1 MISFLI
7 VLVRLMMAPANT
19 STEIIFSLNWTFHRM
34 FPSAR
39 VYKNLGEL
47 TFYGNTLRTLIEKI
61 ECQIN

>member
-1 MISFLI
+1 MHSYVI
-7 VLVRLMMAPANT
+7 VFVRLMMVPANT

-47 TFYGNTLRTLIEKI
+47 TFYGNTLRTLIEKKL
-61 ECQIN
+61 NVK

>member
-1 MISFLI
+1 
-7 VLVRLMMAPANT
+7 MAPANT

>member
-1 MISFLI
+1 MNSFLI
-7 VLVRLMMAPANT
+7 VSLRLMIVPANT

-47 TFYGNTLRTLIEKI
+47 TFYGNTLQTLIEK
-61 ECQIN
+61 N